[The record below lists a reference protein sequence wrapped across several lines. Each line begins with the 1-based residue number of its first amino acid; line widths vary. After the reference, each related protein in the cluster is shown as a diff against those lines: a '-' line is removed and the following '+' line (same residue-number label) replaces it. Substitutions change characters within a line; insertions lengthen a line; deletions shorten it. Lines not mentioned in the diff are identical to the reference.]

1 MLFEKIAKRT
11 DNIVTVVISGR
22 PLDLR
27 RISEKSKA
35 VIMAWRPGTMGAE
48 AITDLDIKTGHVL
61 TADNLENRFTSR
73 YMDIPNTPLYPF
85 GFGLSYTEFDVSDV
99 EIKTE
104 QDKRVHVHCKV
115 SNTGNVAGA
124 EVVQCYYETLH
135 ASVVRPKKELVRF
148 QKVFLD
154 PGEKKN
160 VDFYIDPKE
169 FSYYDKN
176 MEIVS
181 SGMQLRI
188 SAGNSSDHEWG
199 SSELYI

>member
-1 MLFEKIAKRT
+1 MGQ
-11 DNIVTVVISGR
+11 VPISY
-22 PLDLR
+22 
-27 RISEKSKA
+27 
-35 VIMAWRPGTMGAE
+35 W
-48 AITDLDIKTGHVL
+48 DIKTGHVL

-169 FSYYDKN
+169 FSYYDKIWKSSAAECSFESVQ
-176 MEIVS
+176 EIAATMNGEAVS
-181 SGMQLRI
+181 
-188 SAGNSSDHEWG
+188 
-199 SSELYI
+199 YIFKYKEKEETDERL

>member
-1 MLFEKIAKRT
+1 
-11 DNIVTVVISGR
+11 
-22 PLDLR
+22 
-27 RISEKSKA
+27 
-35 VIMAWRPGTMGAE
+35 
-48 AITDLDIKTGHVL
+48 
-61 TADNLENRFTSR
+61 
-73 YMDIPNTPLYPF
+73 MDIPNTPLYPF
-85 GFGLSYTEFDVSDV
+85 GFGLSYTKFDISDV
-99 EIKTE
+99 EVRMG

-135 ASVVRPKKELVRF
+135 ASVVRPQKELVRF

-176 MEIVS
+176 MKIVS
-181 SGMQLRI
+181 CGMKLRI
-188 SAGNSSDHEWG
+188 SVGNSSDHEWG